1 MTKKQSKEKIEKHVG
16 KVTKDM
22 LISEIMEKFP
32 ELAEFLVF
40 EYGLHC
46 VGCVVASFET
56 LEQGA
61 LAHDIKGN
69 DLDDMI
75 DQLNKIITGEM
86 KYPEDFSD
94 EGDESG
100 EK

>member
-1 MTKKQSKEKIEKHVG
+1 M
-16 KVTKDM
+16 VTKDM
-22 LISEIMEKFP
+22 LISEIIENYP
-32 ELAEFLVF
+32 DVAEFLIF

-69 DLDDMI
+69 DLDEMI
-75 DQLNKIITGEM
+75 DQINKIISGEM
-86 KYPEDFSD
+86 KYPQGSGSEDAEKSD
-94 EGDESG
+94 
-100 EK
+100 KK